1 MANYPAWLKPD
12 CFDVRNKPSGS
23 SQFQANLYA
32 DFMELAAIAN
42 SSRSI
47 SYGTISNA
55 ESDEE
60 NTQEDPSQNKASGR
74 LDIDQD
80 NSEDNNEDNG
90 GDHSEDSKIL
100 TEPLSS
106 LISDLTTEDGSR
118 KSKISKEV
126 HLSLI
131 QTIFEERKSRVGEKW
146 PFTLDLGPNKALIKI
161 EFHPEHPWADKYLT
175 LLLGG
180 SQNFFQRENHNIHN
194 SYSSFFEKIGL
205 HVFRQ
210 IFPDPWVVKHI
221 GTNAT
226 GEHAYEDT
234 TSKGTISALCND
246 ICMDLNPDWEPSTSG
261 DGGIDLAAFYPFG
274 DAASR
279 PFVLGQCS
287 CTNDANRISEKAREV
302 HLQTIE
308 EKICCR
314 VHPLCCLLSPVS
326 LTDPTRKSKFITN
339 AKGISLIDRGR
350 ILDLMENFSISDEIN
365 QFNQAF
371 KDIQM
376 NSLIHLE

>member
-1 MANYPAWLKPD
+1 MANYPAWLKPG
-12 CFDVRNKPSGS
+12 CFDVKNKPSDE
-23 SQFQANLYA
+23 SQLQANPYA

-42 SSRSI
+42 SSRSM

-60 NTQEDPSQNKASGR
+60 NAQEDPSQNRASGI

-80 NSEDNNEDNG
+80 NSEDNV
-90 GDHSEDSKIL
+90 GDHSIDNNIL

-106 LISDLTTEDGSR
+106 LLISNLTTEDGSR
-118 KSKISKEV
+118 KNKISKEA

-131 QTIFEERKSRVGEKW
+131 QTIFEERKSRMGKKW

-161 EFHPEHPWADKYLT
+161 EFCPEHPWADKYLT

-180 SQNFFQRENHNIHN
+180 NQNFFQQKGHNTHL
-194 SYSSFFEKIGL
+194 SYSSCFEEIGL

-210 IFPDPWVVKHI
+210 IFPHPWVVKQM
-221 GTNAT
+221 GANAT
-226 GEHAYEDT
+226 EEDAYENT
-234 TSKGTISALCND
+234 TSKGTISALCED
-246 ICMDLNPDWEPSTSG
+246 IRMELNSRWEPSTSG
-261 DGGIDLAAFYPFG
+261 DGGIDLAAFYPF
-274 DAASR
+274 DDEASR
-279 PFVLGQCS
+279 PFILGQCS
-287 CTNDANRISEKAREV
+287 CANDRYSIEQKIREV

-308 EKICCR
+308 EKIHCQ
-314 VHPLCCLLSPVS
+314 VHPMCCLLSPVS
-326 LTDPTRKSKFITN
+326 LSDPTRKLKRICN
-339 AKGISLIDRGR
+339 AKGVLLIDRGR
-350 ILDLMENFSISDEIN
+350 ILDLMEDFPISDEIQ
-365 QFNQAF
+365 QFNQDF